1 MKDYLLIL
9 GTVIIFVLFIYY
21 MPRRKIIKQTNSYII
36 KSVPIPE
43 IASADNLLSM
53 TPLPIKLEPTPQNII
68 PNTITVG
75 AHNSAH
81 GSPIIASPY
90 IPPKFYAPVLPY
102 NGYFSY

>member
-1 MKDYLLIL
+1 MDYLLIL
-9 GTVIIFVLFIYY
+9 GTVIIFILFIYY
-21 MPRRKIIKQTNSYII
+21 MPRRKIIEQPTNYII
-36 KSVPIPE
+36 QLESNLDSEPDPE
-43 IASADNLLSM
+43 PLL
-53 TPLPIKLEPTPQNII
+53 PLPIKLESFPQNII

-75 AHNSAH
+75 SHNSAH